1 MLLPPS
7 DVSLSCPLLL
17 FLALDGGV
25 WESARDMSRLEDDDK
40 FMFWKN
46 RLRKQIRFSEDIY
59 IFYYIFLFS
68 NNCSLTTIFL
78 PSKTAKQEKKT
89 FKYKK

>member
-17 FLALDGGV
+17 FLILSVGD
-25 WESARDMSRLEDDDK
+25 WESARDKSRLEDDDK

-46 RLRKQIRFSEDIY
+46 RLRKQIRFSEDID
-59 IFYYIFLFS
+59 IFYYIFCLF
-68 NNCSLTTIFL
+68 I
-78 PSKTAKQEKKT
+78 TAVLQLY
-89 FKYKK
+89 FHQQ